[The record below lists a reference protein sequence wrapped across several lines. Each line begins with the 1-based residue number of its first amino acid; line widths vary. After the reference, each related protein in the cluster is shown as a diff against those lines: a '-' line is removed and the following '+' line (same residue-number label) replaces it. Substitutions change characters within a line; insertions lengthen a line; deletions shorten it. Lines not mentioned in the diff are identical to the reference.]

1 MSDEPAALADP
12 LDPSH
17 LRTLGLFGALSDD
30 ALALIAAT
38 AQVRHFQPGEIVF
51 QDGDH
56 GRELYVVLEGE
67 LSVYKRT
74 PAGHELKLSGLTAG
88 QWFGEMSILDVQ
100 HRFATVRVVTP
111 SRLLLLTARDLDAL
125 YRHDL
130 KSYTLLVLNLAR
142 ELSRRLRTVD
152 QLVFDLVTR
161 IRDHHLGCG

>member
-1 MSDEPAALADP
+1 MSDESGKPSQ

-30 ALALIAAT
+30 ALQLIAT
-38 AQVRHFQPGEIVF
+38 TSELRQFEPGELVF
-51 QDGDH
+51 SDGDE
-56 GRELYVVLEGE
+56 GRELYVILEGD
-67 LSVYKRT
+67 LHVFKRT
-74 PAGHELKLSGLTAG
+74 PAGHELRLTSMTAG
-88 QWFGEMSILDVQ
+88 QWFGEMAILDIQ
-100 HRFATVRVVTP
+100 HRFASVRAVTP
-111 SRLLLLTARDLDAL
+111 CRLLLLTARDLDAL

-152 QLVFDLVTR
+152 QLVFDLITR